1 MAKYR
6 FRLAP
11 LKRLREATRDE
22 KRASLAEALRAQ
34 EIVIEQRAELERHL
48 VELSDSARRAM
59 APGKVNVDQ
68 LLYAGRYEL
77 MLRAK
82 QQLLAQQVQEL
93 AAEVDRRQQIL
104 AEANRDVRVLE
115 KLEERQ
121 AARHR
126 EEEEKRLQQTLDE
139 VAGRRHREAE

>member
-1 MAKYR
+1 MAKQR

-11 LKRLREATRDE
+11 LKRLREAIRDE

-34 EIVIEQRAELERHL
+34 EILSEQCDDVERHL
-48 VELSDSARRAM
+48 IELSDSARRAM
-59 APGKVNVDQ
+59 SPGRVNVDQ

-77 MLRAK
+77 MLRSK
-82 QQLLAQQVQEL
+82 QQLLTQQAQEL

-115 KLEERQ
+115 KLEERH
-121 AARHR
+121 ATRRR
-126 EEEEKRLQQTLDE
+126 EAEEKREQQILDE
-139 VAGRRHREAE
+139 VAGRRHRESD